1 LSRSKITRALA
12 LILLGLIIATTIA
25 FTMVPST
32 LVYRILL
39 AVTVVAVCGT
49 SVRAL
54 ISVQYFFQERRE
66 ASKRQLA
73 ELRIHRAET
82 KLLQRAMA
90 NLDEDARKALQSAD
104 RSIRTLQNRLDKTQ
118 KQLTAIQRKQDAN
131 EQVSKSINAEI
142 QLFQPE
148 LERISTGFSVNFEHF
163 SKNFNDELQAVS
175 SELQK
180 SLHEQVNAHTEKR
193 LREALVRLEKHQTG
207 LSEELLDHLSVKSKQ
222 LISILEAQRAS
233 QNMMV
238 NARNQLEPPSTV
250 SVQQIDR
257 KFSKVSDTVQK
268 MLWNETRQIESIA
281 QLFSRHPL
289 RSVMPPSGRWAMDAR
304 SLLHLLEIVRTIKPH
319 NIVELGSGTSTVWL
333 GYEAEAHGLQVTS
346 IDHLE
351 EFAAQTRNYLSKHAL
366 ATSTKVYTMPLSEIQ
381 TEEDKRSWYDLD
393 RSKLPPTI
401 DLLLVDGPPG
411 SVGRYSRFPAV
422 PELSDRLSPNA
433 TIILD
438 DSTRPD
444 EEEILKSWLISLPGY
459 TRVDQ
464 ALSRLGVL
472 MPQQDATQYFGTRAV
487 K

>member
-1 LSRSKITRALA
+1 MSRSKITRALT
-12 LILLGLIIATTIA
+12 LILLGLIIATATVYTLAPFTLA
-25 FTMVPST
+25 F
-32 LVYRILL
+32 RILL

-54 ISVQYFFQERRE
+54 MGVQRFFQERRE
-66 ASKRQLA
+66 VSKRQLS

-82 KLLQRAMA
+82 KLLQRTMA
-90 NLDEDARKALQSAD
+90 NLDAEARKALLNAD
-104 RSIRTLQNRLDKTQ
+104 KSIRTLQNRLDKTQ
-118 KQLTAIQRKQDAN
+118 KRLAAIQRKQDAN
-131 EQVSKSINAEI
+131 EQVSKNISAEV

-148 LERISTGFSVNFEHF
+148 LERMSTGFSVNFEHF
-163 SKNFNDELQAVS
+163 SENFNDELQAVS
-175 SELQK
+175 TELQQ
-180 SLHEQVNAHTEKR
+180 SLHEQVNTHTEKH
-193 LREALVRLEKHQTG
+193 LTETLVRLKKHQTG
-207 LSEELLDHLSVKSKQ
+207 LSEEILDHLSVKSKQ
-222 LISILEAQRAS
+222 LISILEAQRTS
-233 QNMMV
+233 QNMKIG
-238 NARNQLEPPSTV
+238 ARNQLEPPSMV

-304 SLLHLLEIVRTIKPH
+304 SLLHLLEIVRTTKPH

-333 GYEAEAHGLQVTS
+333 GYEAESHGLQVTS

-366 ATSTKVYTMPLSEIQ
+366 ATSTKVYTMPLSEVQ
-381 TEEDKRSWYDLD
+381 TEEYKLSWYDLD
-393 RSKLPPTI
+393 RSKLPSTI

-422 PELSDRLSPNA
+422 PELWDRLSPNA

-444 EEEILKSWLISLPGY
+444 EEDILESWLESLPEY

-464 ALSRLGVL
+464 ALSRLGIL
-472 MPQQDATQYFGTRAV
+472 MPKKDATQYFGTRTV

>member
-1 LSRSKITRALA
+1 MSRSKITRALA
-12 LILLGLIIATTIA
+12 LILLGLIIATTIIY
-25 FTMVPST
+25 TLVPST
-32 LVYRILL
+32 LVFRILL

-54 ISVQYFFQERRE
+54 IGVQRFFQDRRE
-66 ASKRQLA
+66 VSKRQLS

-90 NLDEDARKALQSAD
+90 NLDVEARNALQSAD
-104 RSIRTLQNRLDKTQ
+104 KSIRTLQNRLDKTQ
-118 KQLTAIQRKQDAN
+118 ELMAAIQRKQDAN
-131 EQVSKSINAEI
+131 EQVSKNINAEV

-148 LERISTGFSVNFEHF
+148 LERMSTGFSVNFEHF

-175 SELQK
+175 SKLQQ
-180 SLHEQVNAHTEKR
+180 SLHEQVNTHTEKR
-193 LREALVRLEKHQTG
+193 LKEALVRLEKHQTG
-207 LSEELLDHLSVKSKQ
+207 LSEEIIDYLSVKSKQ
-222 LISILEAQRAS
+222 LISILEAQRTS
-233 QNMMV
+233 QNRLFDV
-238 NARNQLEPPSTV
+238 RNQLEPPSTI
-250 SVQQIDR
+250 SVQQLDR

-268 MLWNETRQIESIA
+268 MLWNETRQIESIV

-289 RSVMPPSGRWAMDAR
+289 RSAMPPSGRWAMDAR
-304 SLLHLLEIVRTIKPH
+304 SLLHLLEIVRTTKPL

-333 GYEAEAHGLQVTS
+333 GYEAESHGLQVTS

-366 ATSTKVYTMPLSEIQ
+366 TTFTKVYTMPLLKIQ
-381 TEEDKRSWYDLD
+381 TEEDKPSWYDLD
-393 RSKLPPTI
+393 HSKLPSTI

-422 PELSDRLSPNA
+422 PELWERLSPNA

-444 EEEILKSWLISLPGY
+444 EEEILESWLESLPGY

-464 ALSRLGVL
+464 ALSRLGIL
-472 MPQQDATQYFGTRAV
+472 MPKKDATQYFGTRAV